1 MPLWRGLLK
10 GTFLVLLLSFAV
22 FGMWY
27 GSVYLLLGRPSMRLV
42 GLVLVVAS
50 FRSFIL
56 AFDLMWGR
64 PAVWSKDPTVRA
76 NARQP
81 DNYRHH

>member
-10 GTFLVLLLSFAV
+10 GTFVTILLSAGM

-27 GSVYLLLGRPSMRLV
+27 GSVHLLLGRPTMRLV
-42 GLVLVVAS
+42 GLVMVVAA
-50 FRSFIL
+50 FRGFIL

-64 PAVWSKDPTVRA
+64 PAVWSKDPIVRA
-76 NARQP
+76 NARHP
-81 DNYRHH
+81 DSFRHH

>member
-10 GTFLVLLLSFAV
+10 GTFLVLLLSLAV
-22 FGMWY
+22 IGLWY
-27 GSVYLLLGRPSMRLV
+27 GSVHLLLGRPWMRLAGFV
-42 GLVLVVAS
+42 MVVVS

-64 PAVWSKDPTVRA
+64 PQVWSKDPMERA
-76 NARQP
+76 EARNP